1 MLKIP
6 HSVTQYF
13 ESLQERYSDLE
24 RVVAAIVDQN
34 IRNQNWLFLH
44 RIKSRESF
52 YFKLQTG
59 RLKEAQ
65 EDFLACTIVVENAQ
79 RILDAEKAL
88 TNYFTLCE
96 RRPMRKEL
104 TYNDPERFAF
114 DDLRL
119 YLKLKDRDCRDAQEL
134 DGLVFEFQVKTFLQ
148 HAWSIATHDLI
159 YKPVAGTDW
168 AMARVAFQIKAMLEH
183 AEVSIEQAGG
193 IAKSNI
199 LDKENKRTTLL
210 KDVEQK
216 LKEHWKDGLG
226 LHVRRLA
233 ENILR
238 LSVLFKC
245 SIDDIFG
252 WIEIDT
258 ANKRGASL
266 VSYSPYE
273 VALEAIIGHLPDA
286 RDKISE
292 QLKQKQNIKVFVPD
306 EFTQNHDE
314 FSKIF
319 FDVSSLK
326 HEKC

>member
-13 ESLQERYSDLE
+13 ESLQERYSALE
-24 RVVAAIVDQN
+24 RVVAVIVDKD

-79 RILDAEKAL
+79 RILEAEKKL
-88 TNYFTLCE
+88 TTYFTLYK
-96 RRPMRKEL
+96 RRPEKKEL

-119 YLKLKDRDCRDAQEL
+119 YLKLKDRDFKDAPEL
-134 DGLVFEFQVKTFLQ
+134 GGLVFEFQVKTFLQ

-159 YKPVAGTDW
+159 YKPIAGTDW

-183 AEVSIEQAGG
+183 AEVSIEQAEG
-193 IAKSNI
+193 IAKSNF
-199 LDKENKRTTLL
+199 LDKESERTRHL
-210 KDVEQK
+210 KNVEQK
-216 LKEHWKDGLG
+216 LKEHWTDGLG

-238 LSVLFKC
+238 LADLFSC
-245 SIDDIFG
+245 SIEDIFD
-252 WIEIDT
+252 WIKADT

-286 RDKISE
+286 RDRISE
-292 QLKQKQNIKVFVPD
+292 RLKQRKNIKIFVPD
-306 EFTQNHDE
+306 EFTETHNE
-314 FSKIF
+314 FSTIF
-319 FDVSSLK
+319 SDVSFLK
-326 HEKC
+326 HDI